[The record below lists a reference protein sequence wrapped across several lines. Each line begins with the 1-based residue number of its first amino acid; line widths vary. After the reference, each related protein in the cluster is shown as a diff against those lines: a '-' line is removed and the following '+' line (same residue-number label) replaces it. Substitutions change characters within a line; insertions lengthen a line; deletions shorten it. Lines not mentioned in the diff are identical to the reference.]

1 MTTPSLD
8 QKKQLVA
15 DFLSRCNKYADEKLA
30 AYQAQLA
37 ALSGVDAL
45 AVAEK
50 ISHWAAYR
58 AFNEHA
64 IRELETNILDS
75 WFD

>member
-15 DFLSRCNKYADEKLA
+15 DFLGRCNQYADAKLA
-30 AYQAQLA
+30 AYQTQLP
-37 ALSGVDAL
+37 ALSGAD
-45 AVAEK
+45 AVAVADK
-50 ISHWAAYR
+50 INHWAAYR